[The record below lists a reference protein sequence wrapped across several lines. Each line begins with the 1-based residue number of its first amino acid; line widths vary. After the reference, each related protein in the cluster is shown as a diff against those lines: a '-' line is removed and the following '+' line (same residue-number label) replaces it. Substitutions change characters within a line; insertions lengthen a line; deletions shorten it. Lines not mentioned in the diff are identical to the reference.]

1 MMPELID
8 LVLLAML
15 AITALRI
22 IFLKDL
28 FAVVMLFGI
37 YSFLSALIFVNLDAV
52 DVAFTEASVGAG
64 ISTVLMLGTLA
75 LTGRT
80 EKENQH
86 SRILPLVVVM
96 ATGAALIYGTLDMPP
111 FGHPDNPVHEH
122 VAPRYIEESP
132 KEVGLPNM
140 VTSVLASYRGF
151 DTLGETVVVF
161 SAAIGVLSLIGIRR
175 REENDTPESGFKAH
189 HVLQKKKKIIIPLVI
204 LFALYVQFHGDFSP
218 GGTIDISYKDQELE
232 TAFAKA
238 LGVPMFMAAASQQV
252 YQMARA
258 AGLNKKDGSPV
269 EPSTYFRA
277 LRDSIDTDEKELEG
291 RRDLFED
298 IFAKLQKAGV
308 ERSGRRLSVSPPPS
322 TAAPRARGANR
333 PRDRRRSCR

>member
-1 MMPELID
+1 MAELID

-15 AITALRI
+15 ALTALRI

-75 LTGRT
+75 LTGRK
-80 EKENQH
+80 EKASSH
-86 SRILPLVVVM
+86 STLLPLFVVLV
-96 ATGAALIYGTLDMPP
+96 TGAALIYGTLDMPP
-111 FGHPDNPVHEH
+111 FGHPDNPVHQH

-161 SAAIGVLSLIGIRR
+161 SAAIGVIALLGVRR
-175 REENDTPESGFKAH
+175 KEEGDPESGLKEH
-189 HVLQKKKKIIIPLVI
+189 KVLHVIAKIIIPLVI
-204 LFALYVQFHGDFSP
+204 LFALYVQFHGDFGP
-218 GGTIDISYKDQELE
+218 GGGFQAGVIAAAAFILYALVFGLSN
-232 TAFAKA
+232 AFAVVGPKFLRLMA
-238 LGVPMFMAAASQQV
+238 SFGVLLYASVGLYSMYKGGQFLDYNKLAADPIAGQHYGIIIIELGVGITVFAAMLSIFYAFDSQ
-252 YQMARA
+252 A
-258 AGLNKKDGSPV
+258 
-269 EPSTYFRA
+269 
-277 LRDSIDTDEKELEG
+277 
-291 RRDLFED
+291 
-298 IFAKLQKAGV
+298 
-308 ERSGRRLSVSPPPS
+308 ERSNVQ
-322 TAAPRARGANR
+322 
-333 PRDRRRSCR
+333 

>member
-1 MMPELID
+1 MAEFID

-15 AITALRI
+15 ALTALWI

-75 LTGRT
+75 LTGRQ
-80 EKENQH
+80 EKERL
-86 SRILPLVVVM
+86 STRSKLLPLFVVTL
-96 ATGAALIYGTLDMPP
+96 TGAALIYGTLDMPP
-111 FGHPDNPVHEH
+111 FGHPDNPVHQH

-161 SAAIGVLSLIGIRR
+161 SAFIGVFSLLGVRR
-175 REENDTPESGFKAH
+175 
-189 HVLQKKKKIIIPLVI
+189 KKKKDLESGLESHRVLQVIAKVIIPLVI
-204 LFALYVQFHGDFSP
+204 LFALYVQFHGDFGP
-218 GGTIDISYKDQELE
+218 GGGFQAGVIAAAAFILYALVFGLPK
-232 TAFAKA
+232 AFAVVGPRFLQWMAAFGVLLYASVGLYSMYKGGNFLDYNQLA
-238 LGVPMFMAAASQQV
+238 ADPIAGQHYGIIIIELGVGFTVFAVMLNIFYAFGSQ
-252 YQMARA
+252 A
-258 AGLNKKDGSPV
+258 
-269 EPSTYFRA
+269 
-277 LRDSIDTDEKELEG
+277 
-291 RRDLFED
+291 
-298 IFAKLQKAGV
+298 
-308 ERSGRRLSVSPPPS
+308 ERSNVQ
-322 TAAPRARGANR
+322 
-333 PRDRRRSCR
+333 

>member
-1 MMPELID
+1 MAEFID

-15 AITALRI
+15 AITALYV

-64 ISTVLMLGTLA
+64 ISTVLMLSTLA
-75 LTGRT
+75 LTGRK
-80 EKENQH
+80 EKKSQH
-86 SRILPLVVVM
+86 SSLLPLLVVTV
-96 ATGAALIYGTLDMPP
+96 TGAALIYGTLDMPP

-161 SAAIGVLSLIGIRR
+161 AAAVGVLALLGVRR
-175 REENDTPESGFKAH
+175 REDDAPESGLKEH
-189 HVLQKKKKIIIPLVI
+189 QVLRVVAKLIIPLVI
-204 LFALYVQFHGDFSP
+204 LFALYVQFHGDFGP
-218 GGTIDISYKDQELE
+218 GGGFQAGVIAAAAFILYALVYGLPLSFAVVGPRFLQILAPLGVLLYASVGLFSMYKGGQFLDYNTLAADPIAGQHYGIIIIELGVGI
-232 TAFAKA
+232 TVFAVMLSIFYAFA
-238 LGVPMFMAAASQQV
+238 SQ
-252 YQMARA
+252 A
-258 AGLNKKDGSPV
+258 
-269 EPSTYFRA
+269 
-277 LRDSIDTDEKELEG
+277 
-291 RRDLFED
+291 
-298 IFAKLQKAGV
+298 
-308 ERSGRRLSVSPPPS
+308 ERSNVQ
-322 TAAPRARGANR
+322 
-333 PRDRRRSCR
+333 

>member
-1 MMPELID
+1 MAEFID

-15 AITALRI
+15 ALTALKV

-80 EKENQH
+80 EKKNEH
-86 SRILPLVVVM
+86 SSLLPLVVVCV
-96 ATGAALIYGTLDMPP
+96 TGAALIYGTLDMPP
-111 FGHPDNPVHEH
+111 FGDPNNPIHEH

-161 SAAIGVLSLIGIRR
+161 SAAIGVLSLLGVRR
-175 REENDTPESGFKAH
+175 REEGDNPESGLKAH
-189 HVLQKKKKIIIPLVI
+189 KVLRVVAKIIIPLVI
-204 LFALYVQFHGDFSP
+204 LFALYVQFHGDFGP
-218 GGTIDISYKDQELE
+218 GGGFQAGVIAAA
-232 TAFAKA
+232 AFILYSLVFGLPLSFAVVGPKFLQYLA
-238 LGVPMFMAAASQQV
+238 SFGVLLYASVGLYSMLKGGNFLDYNKLAADPVAGQHYGIIIIELGVGITVFAVMLSIFYAFGSQ
-252 YQMARA
+252 A
-258 AGLNKKDGSPV
+258 
-269 EPSTYFRA
+269 
-277 LRDSIDTDEKELEG
+277 
-291 RRDLFED
+291 
-298 IFAKLQKAGV
+298 
-308 ERSGRRLSVSPPPS
+308 ERSNVQ
-322 TAAPRARGANR
+322 
-333 PRDRRRSCR
+333 